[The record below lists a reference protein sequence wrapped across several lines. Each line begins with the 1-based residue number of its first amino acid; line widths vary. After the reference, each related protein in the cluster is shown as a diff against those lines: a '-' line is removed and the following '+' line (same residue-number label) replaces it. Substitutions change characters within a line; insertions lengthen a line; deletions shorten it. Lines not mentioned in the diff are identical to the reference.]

1 MRGDFSSWRDER
13 RQNFNGVLHQQGRVL
28 LDSDW
33 NAETAII
40 NDWEDTAGRDI
51 IGAGVAA
58 VPAEAPDSFKV
69 KAANIVGGQVRL
81 TVAPGRVWADG
92 LLAYLDATADVIRI
106 ATYLEP
112 PIQTPPVD
120 LGANGTRD
128 AVVLEVWREEING
141 FQLPGLLIE
150 PALGGPDTTER
161 VHTEIAFRLFRLT
174 NPDDTCDSIVGTL
187 QDDFGAKGKLTVE
200 LEAPT
205 VTTGD
210 CPLAEGGG
218 YTGFEH
224 NLYRIE
230 IAQVKPTLSPMFKWS
245 QFGGG
250 LVGRG
255 KFDAAANTLEI
266 TANQNAI
273 NNSGL
278 QQFYLEAVV
287 FDPEPPATVG
297 LGHWKVTYGAK
308 VTLGS
313 NDIIT
318 IPDSTIPNNPDIL
331 FGSVPPSTSNVFFR
345 LWNGI
350 AAISDF
356 DGPTPQPLQDGILL
370 QFEPAAGANYVAAD
384 YWTFPVRAGEISN
397 ATPLIDNKPPE
408 GIHYHRVP
416 LGILSWTSAANP
428 AVIEDCRRIFQP
440 LTKLATCCTYRVG
453 DGMHSHG
460 DFTKIQDAINAL
472 PAAGGEIC
480 VLPGRY
486 EENITIDKRRNIT
499 IKGCGRRSQVV
510 SASPGNNPPAAPV
523 IHIIESQNIKIQSL
537 LIQAHDTGIGIRLQG
552 RPIEVIVIEEDEGV
566 PLIDITLENLIIRAA
581 TRSAIEA
588 EVAYNVII
596 RRCRIEM
603 KDVPTAWP
611 GIFFI
616 GEDCLIEENVIGIED
631 LKRRLGDFEVINPL
645 DDGHRETAEAA
656 LGGLQLGGGCERI
669 RVINNVIARGIGNGI
684 TLGSLVTVTV
694 STGEPLP
701 EQPPPEVDPCDPCHP
716 GDSTVPDPDNPNTRT
731 TSAGDLYDI
740 LIERNRIFNM
750 GLNGIGVVG
759 FFVLDTVDE
768 FISVHRLLIEGNDI
782 RRCLNRTLMDIPQQM
797 LNAMG
802 YGGISLADVDEL
814 VIRDNFINDN
824 GPDFREPI
832 CGIFVLHGEGMEI
845 SRNHI
850 RNNGAKPAASRETAL
865 SAKQGRRGGINI
877 VYALAPV
884 VPIVLPATSITTGG
898 TIVPAQAGFPALKVH
913 DNVVSVPL
921 GQALNVTALG
931 NVSVLDNQFTSHN
944 ANRRESPT
952 FIASTVFIL
961 NLGLSNELYLQLL
974 AFSMLNKGQVNPVGQ
989 TGLDDSGVGKFLV
1002 NGNVL
1007 FANNQ
1012 CTLDAVERGLSLA
1025 FSSILIFSLDDVG
1038 FHSNQCDC
1046 NLLDD
1051 FVIAQA
1057 ILGGISVRASDNRF
1071 KEGLFNA
1078 LFSAIT
1084 LGLFN
1089 TTTDNQ
1095 STHCLWIIGSPNL
1108 TVDHSNVS
1116 LVMLNN
1122 RGACCRFVTHK
1133 KECFDLGRDPTGAG
1147 TPATTVNNPQLG
1159 FIPG

>member
-58 VPAEAPDSFKV
+58 VPAEVPESFKV

-92 LLAYLDATADVIRI
+92 LLAYLEAAADVTRV
-106 ATYLEP
+106 ATFLEP
-112 PIQTPPVD
+112 PIQTPPLD

-141 FQLPGLLIE
+141 FQLPNLLIE

-174 NPDDTCDSIVGTL
+174 DPDDTCDSIVGSL
-187 QDDFGAKGKLTVE
+187 QDNFDTKGKLTVE

-205 VTTGD
+205 VTAGD
-210 CPLAEGGG
+210 CPLVEGGG

-230 IAQVKPTLSPMFKWS
+230 IAKVKPTLPPMFKWS

-255 KFDAAANTLEI
+255 RFDATANTLEI

-331 FGSVPPSTSNVFFR
+331 FGSVPASTDNVFFR

-356 DGPTPQPLQDGILL
+356 DGPAPQPLQDGILL
-370 QFEPAAGANYVAAD
+370 QFDPAAGANYVAAD

-397 ATPLIDNKPPE
+397 TSPLIDHKPPE

-416 LGILSWTSAANP
+416 LGILTWTSAANP
-428 AVIEDCRRIFQP
+428 AEIEDCRRVFQP
-440 LTKLATCCTYRVG
+440 LTKLSTCCTFRVG
-453 DGMHSHG
+453 DGTHSHG
-460 DFTKIQDAINAL
+460 DFTKIQDAVNAL
-472 PAAGGEIC
+472 PPNGGEIC

-486 EENITIDKRRNIT
+486 EENVKIEKRRNIT

-510 SASPGNNPPAAPV
+510 SPPAGNNPPAAPV
-523 IHIIESQNIKIQSL
+523 IHVIESQNIKIQSL
-537 LIQAHDTGIGIRLQG
+537 LIQADDTGIGIRLEG
-552 RPIEVIVIEEDEGV
+552 RPIEIIVIEDDDGI
-566 PLIDITLENLIIRAA
+566 PLLDITLESLIVRAA

-588 EVAYNVII
+588 QLGYNVTI

-603 KDVPTAWP
+603 KDMATAWP
-611 GIFFI
+611 GIFFV
-616 GEDCLIEENVIGIED
+616 GEDGLIEENVIGVED
-631 LKRRLGDFEVINPL
+631 LERRLGDFEVINPL
-645 DDGHRETAEAA
+645 DDGHRVPAEAA
-656 LGGLQLGGGCERI
+656 LGGLQLGGGCERV
-669 RVINNVIARGIGNGI
+669 RVINNVIARGIGTGI
-684 TLGSLVTVTV
+684 VLGSLATISVT
-694 STGEPLP
+694 TGDPVD
-701 EQPPPEVDPCDPCHP
+701 QPPPDPDPCFPCRP
-716 GDSTVPDPDNPNTRT
+716 GDDSVPEPEDETTRT
-731 TSAGDLYDI
+731 VSAGDLYDI

-750 GLNGIGVVG
+750 GLNGIGAAG
-759 FFVLDTVDE
+759 FFNLIAVDE
-768 FISVHRLLIEGNDI
+768 FISVHRLLILGNEI
-782 RRCLNRTLMDIPQQM
+782 HRCLNRQLQDIPQVM

-802 YGGISLADVDEL
+802 YGGIALADVDEL
-814 VIRDNFINDN
+814 VIRDNFITDN

-832 CGIFVLHGEGMEI
+832 CGIFVLHGEGIEI

-850 RNNGAKPAASRETAL
+850 RNNGATPTASQETAFVT
-865 SAKQGRRGGINI
+865 KHGRRGGINI
-877 VYALAPV
+877 VFALAPV
-884 VPIVLPATSITTGG
+884 VPIVLPALPGSNAGTTAP
-898 TIVPAQAGFPALKVH
+898 VQAGFPALKAH
-913 DNVVSVPL
+913 DNVVSVPF

-931 NVSVLDNQFTSHN
+931 NVSVLDNQFTSHSTSL
-944 ANRRESPT
+944 RELQT
-952 FIASTVFIL
+952 FIASTVFIF
-961 NLGLSNELYLQLL
+961 NLGLSNELYLQFL
-974 AFSMLNKGQVNPVGQ
+974 AFAMLNKGQVNPLPQ
-989 TGLDDSGVGKFLV
+989 PGLDDRGIGKFLV

-1012 CTLDAVERGLSLA
+1012 CALDAIERGFTLA
-1025 FSSILIFSLDDVG
+1025 FSSVLIFSLDDVG

-1051 FVIAQA
+1051 FVLAQA
-1057 ILGGISVRASDNRF
+1057 ILFGISVRASDNRF

-1078 LFSAIT
+1078 AFSAIT

-1095 STHCLWIIGSPNL
+1095 STHCLWIIGVPNL
-1108 TVDHSNVS
+1108 TVDHSNVA
-1116 LVMLNN
+1116 LVMLANN
-1122 RGACCRFVTHK
+1122 GACCPFVTHRE
-1133 KECFDLGRDPTGAG
+1133 ECFDRQGDRVGSGSPVAG
-1147 TPATTVNNPQLG
+1147 VNNPQVG